1 MQIDTSTN
9 DRMSSIGDLE
19 LTVLMPCLNERDSI
33 FDCVAEARQAIDEAG
48 IEGEVLVV
56 DNGSSDGSPELARS
70 AGARVVLEPVKGYGH
85 TYLRGFKEAAGRYV
99 VIGDSDGTYD
109 FTLVPDFLERLR
121 QGYDFVNGSRL
132 KGDIDDGAFSFAH
145 RYVGVPFLTWALNRF
160 SGSKFSDAHC
170 GMRGFSREA
179 IDKMGLRTGGMELA
193 SEIILQAAR
202 ADLKVAELPV
212 PYRARAGES
221 KLRTFAD
228 GWRHLRF
235 MLLYSP
241 THVFVVPGT
250 ALLVAGLIMLL
261 ALVWGRL
268 NIGSLSFDIHYMVV
282 GSILAILGFQVA
294 ALGLQARMYAL
305 SIGMANVDDLV
316 LVGMRHLT
324 LERGLAAG
332 GAILLA
338 GLGVLSWIVASWVG
352 RDFSFDPTNML
363 RPALLGLTLV
373 VIGAQAIFTSFFAGL
388 LAIGMEGRNDKLS
401 SVPNLRADVET
412 SGANGR

>member
-228 GWRHLRF
+228 GWRHLRL

-250 ALLVAGLIMLL
+250 ALLVAALIMLL

-294 ALGLQARMYAL
+294 ALGLQ
-305 SIGMANVDDLV
+305 GENVCAVNRD
-316 LVGMRHLT
+316 G
-324 LERGLAAG
+324 ER
-332 GAILLA
+332 
-338 GLGVLSWIVASWVG
+338 
-352 RDFSFDPTNML
+352 
-363 RPALLGLTLV
+363 
-373 VIGAQAIFTSFFAGL
+373 
-388 LAIGMEGRNDKLS
+388 
-401 SVPNLRADVET
+401 
-412 SGANGR
+412 